1 MAIEMMMMFWLNLAQ
16 ALRES
21 GLGGERLGDA
31 LHDFVVLLQAV
42 VDESAFNQADEEDIE
57 DQIQDY
63 EG

>member
-1 MAIEMMMMFWLNLAQ
+1 MV
-16 ALRES
+16 ES
-21 GLGGERLGDA
+21 GAVKGGREERGWGDA

-42 VDESAFNQADEEDIE
+42 VDEPAFNQADEEDVE